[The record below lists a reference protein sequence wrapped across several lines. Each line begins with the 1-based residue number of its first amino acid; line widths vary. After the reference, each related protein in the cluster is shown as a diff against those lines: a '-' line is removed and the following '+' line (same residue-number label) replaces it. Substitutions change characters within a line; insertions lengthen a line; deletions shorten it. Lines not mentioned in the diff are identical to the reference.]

1 LEASG
6 DEDAAG
12 RARRRLIV
20 QFASELRELWTRAGR
35 PSYRRIAQDLRSA
48 GSHYSKS
55 TIGDV
60 LNGVRRPA
68 ADLLFA
74 LVSYLQ
80 GNTDEWAARLAE
92 LDRRLDGLEGR
103 AQADPPPKPT
113 TFRRVWR
120 WALTGA
126 LAIGVSATIILRL
139 VGFPGSARGLQTP
152 VGCYEVYRPEAQL
165 LDGKWHV
172 VGWASVGN
180 RFAAEATTDRPYAH
194 RRYGHVRETGQRGW
208 IDEAKIRRSTGDC
221 S

>member
-6 DEDAAG
+6 DEDSAG
-12 RARRRLIV
+12 QARRRLIE

-68 ADLLFA
+68 ADLLSA

-80 GNTDEWAARLAE
+80 GNADEWAARLAE
-92 LDRRLDGLEGR
+92 LDRQLDAVGR
-103 AQADPPPKPT
+103 AGADPAGKSPI
-113 TFRRVWR
+113 FRRLWGRVL
-120 WALTGA
+120 AGA
-126 LAIGVSATIILRL
+126 LAIGVGATIILRL
-139 VGFPGSARGLQTP
+139 VGFPIGAHGLQTP
-152 VGCYEVYRPEAQL
+152 AGCYEVYRPDAQL
-165 LDGKWHV
+165 LDREKHI
-172 VGWASVGN
+172 VGRASVGN
-180 RFAAEATTDRPYAH
+180 RFVAQATTDRPYAH
-194 RRYGHVRETGQRGW
+194 RRYGRVLETGQRGW
-208 IDEAKIRRSTGDC
+208 IDEAKIRRSTKDC